1 MKDSKDFKGFK
12 EIRLNVDSELWDF
25 LSKTQGDKSV
35 AFRITQILK
44 KEAND
49 FNQKKE
55 NKEDKRD
62 DTKQEVNN
70 DKRVQTRNTISLS

>member
-70 DKRVQTRNTISLS
+70 DKRTQTRNTISLS